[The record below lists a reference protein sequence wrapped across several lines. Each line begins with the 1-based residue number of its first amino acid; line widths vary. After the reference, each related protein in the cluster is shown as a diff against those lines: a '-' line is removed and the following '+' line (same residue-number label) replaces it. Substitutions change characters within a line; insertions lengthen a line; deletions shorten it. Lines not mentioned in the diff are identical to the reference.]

1 MKEADFI
8 GQLSEDAQTAWGAG
22 LLEGEGCFSI
32 FHRKDRRSTVQCAI
46 HLEMTDLDTVQR
58 VQNVFKCGNMK
69 GPIRRPKDLL
79 TNRKPTWIW
88 SVQTQADIY
97 SVLCRIF
104 PYLSERRQL
113 KAKELIDYLG
123 PKVCSQ
129 V

>member
-1 MKEADFI
+1 MDDFI
-8 GQLSEDAQTAWGAG
+8 SQLSEDAQTAWGAG

-32 FHRKDRRSTVQCAI
+32 FVRNDRRNSINCAI
-46 HLEMTDLDTVQR
+46 HLEMTDMDTVQR
-58 VQNVFKCGNMK
+58 VRNVFKCGNIK
-69 GPIRRPKDLL
+69 GPFTRPKDAY

-104 PYLSERRQL
+104 PYLSERRRL
-113 KAKELIDYLG
+113 KAKELIEYLG
-123 PKVCSQ
+123 PKICPQ